1 MGLSRNNAV
10 DEDESFFIDHGTSL
24 EPHNEDL
31 NFDLVNKDELGLKMP
46 FQPVMDVV
54 FSE

>member
-1 MGLSRNNAV
+1 MGLSRNNAF

-31 NFDLVNKDELGLKMP
+31 NFDLVNKD
-46 FQPVMDVV
+46 
-54 FSE
+54 